1 MTRCVLVEVRRFARA
16 TAAPALAAAVIT
28 VTGVGLIQVGV
39 VGAAAAA
46 AWICGLIAALA
57 WLGRNALTEA
67 RGRGRDERA
76 ADRLQVLR
84 NRAAQYP
91 GHLLVSIHDVVW
103 VGPAGQRVHA
113 VDVARGVVHDVW
125 LPEVAL
131 PIGAFAVV
139 DVTANPVRV
148 VDWLDRAV
156 LASARR
162 HETRTSVRR
171 RALAHR
177 EERTAARRERTA
189 AQTIVQEAERL
200 LDRQ

>member
-1 MTRCVLVEVRRFARA
+1 MTRWVLVEVRRFARA
-16 TAAPALAAAVIT
+16 LAAPALVVAV
-28 VTGVGLIQVGV
+28 VTLTGAGLTHVAV
-39 VGAAAAA
+39 VGAAPVA

-57 WLGRNALTEA
+57 WLVRNALNAA
-67 RGRGRDERA
+67 RGPRGDERA

-84 NRAAQYP
+84 NRAAQNP
-91 GHLLVSIHDVVW
+91 GHLLVAIHEVLW

-131 PIGAFAVV
+131 PIGAFAVL

-148 VDWLDRAV
+148 VDWLDRAA
-156 LASARR
+156 LASARQ
-162 HETRTSVRR
+162 HEARAAVHR

-177 EERTAARRERTA
+177 DQRATARREWVA
-189 AQTIVQEAERL
+189 ARSLVHEAERL

>member
-1 MTRCVLVEVRRFARA
+1 MTRWVLVEVRRFARA
-16 TAAPALAAAVIT
+16 MAAPALVVAVVT
-28 VTGVGLIQVGV
+28 LTGVGLIRVGV

-46 AWICGLIAALA
+46 AWISGLIAALA
-57 WLGRNALTEA
+57 WLGRNALTAA
-67 RGRGRDERA
+67 RGPRSDERA

-84 NRAAQYP
+84 NRAAQKP
-91 GHLLVSIHDVVW
+91 GRLLVAIHDVLW

-113 VDVARGVVHDVW
+113 VDVARGVVHDIW

-131 PIGAFAVV
+131 PVGAFAVL
-139 DVTANPVRV
+139 DATISPARV
-148 VDWLDRAV
+148 VDWLDSAV

-162 HETRTSVRR
+162 HETRAAVRR

-177 EERTAARRERTA
+177 KERTAARRERTD
-189 AQTIVQEAERL
+189 AQTLVQEAERL

>member
-1 MTRCVLVEVRRFARA
+1 MTRWVLVETRRYARA
-16 TAAPALAAAVIT
+16 TAVPALVAAAVAL
-28 VTGVGLIQVGV
+28 TGLGLAHVGD

-46 AWICGLIAALA
+46 ACICGLLAALA
-57 WLGRNALTEA
+57 WLGRNALTSA
-67 RGRGRDERA
+67 REPHGDQRA

-84 NRAAQYP
+84 YRAAQHP
-91 GHLLVSIHDVVW
+91 GHLLVAIHDVLW

-131 PIGAFAVV
+131 PIGAFAVL

-162 HETRTSVRR
+162 HEARTAELR
-171 RALAHR
+171 RARTHR
-177 EERTAARRERTA
+177 DQRAAARRERGA
-189 AQTIVQEAERL
+189 ARSLVQEAERL